1 MIQAESIAG
10 SYPTTV
16 TNGNHELIADAPIA
30 KGGGSSGFG
39 AHELLEAAL
48 AACLNM
54 AVRMCASA
62 NGIPLQSVRTR
73 VSLQRP
79 TDDIVRFGYAVEL
92 TGPLSEQQR
101 AELEFAAQTCPVRQ
115 TLSKQLDFE
124 QMR

>member
-1 MIQAESIAG
+1 MIQADSIAG

-16 TNGNHELIADAPIA
+16 SNGNHELIADAPIA
-30 KGGGSSGFG
+30 KGGGGSGFG

-54 AVRMCASA
+54 AVRMCANA

-79 TDDIVRFGYAVEL
+79 TDDIVRFRYTLEF
-92 TGPLSEQQR
+92 TGALSEQQR
-101 AELEFAAQTCPVRQ
+101 AELEFAAETCPVRQ
-115 TLSKQLDFE
+115 TLSKQLNFE
-124 QMR
+124 QIS